1 MVTVSVFSRPLG
13 GIAGRAR
20 VFPDVLQV
28 IDKRLRKTGDGVLSD
43 FVVTH
48 IGDRVV
54 CLTVCADEHADAAAE
69 LRSAAF
75 AEGEAVAA
83 ARKLFQNPALPAEC
97 RLVFEE
103 RDSEEFVL
111 LMTGSEDALFW
122 SDIVS
127 VSRNQ
132 ASAAPSVMLC
142 RTEGEFCSTAELL
155 EMFAASGV
163 NARGVCPVSL
173 CEGGVVRT
181 KVVPVVALGFSLGN
195 GRLTGPVDLFD
206 SPLFAA
212 ARVRASGV

>member
-1 MVTVSVFSRPLG
+1 MVAVSVYSKPLG

-20 VFPDVLQV
+20 VFPDVLQT
-28 IDKRLRKTGDGVLSD
+28 IDRRLRAAKGAELSD

-54 CLTVCADEHADAAAE
+54 CLTVCADENAAAAE
-69 LRSAAF
+69 ALRTEAF
-75 AEGEAVAA
+75 ADGETVAA
-83 ARKLFQNPALPAEC
+83 ARKLFKNPAPAAEC
-97 RLVFEE
+97 RLMFPE
-103 RDSEEFVL
+103 RESEEFVL

-127 VSRNQ
+127 VSAGQ
-132 ASAAPSVMLC
+132 AAGAPSVMFC
-142 RTEGEFCSTAELL
+142 RTEGIFYPTAELL
-155 EMFAASGV
+155 EMFAGRSV

-181 KVVPVVALGFSLGN
+181 NVMPVVALGFSLGN

-206 SPLFAA
+206 SPLFDA
-212 ARVRASGV
+212 ARMRASET